1 MRNLFALLE
10 QIFALSLSVPSL
22 FGNQLQTQRRAH
34 QDFWCQVWV
43 SPQEVI
49 LYKYAIPRSLRSL
62 STRDYPIQIHTKYYL
77 QTETWPALHLHIGYY
92 HWNHGIYIYDIT
104 NETTA
109 STYRLLPL
117 EQQHLHIGY
126 YDGSHR
132 KEKNEE
138 NHHHRPTRKLSFEL
152 CLFVSAVLFQAKT
165 NEMEMGM
172 SHGRGLTWQ
181 D

>member
-1 MRNLFALLE
+1 MYFRWGTYLLSWNGS
-10 QIFALSLSVPSL
+10 LLNRLPLSVPSL
-22 FGNQLQTQRRAH
+22 CGNQLQTQRRAH

-132 KEKNEE
+132 KEKMRKINTTDPPE
-138 NHHHRPTRKLSFEL
+138 N
-152 CLFVSAVLFQAKT
+152 
-165 NEMEMGM
+165 
-172 SHGRGLTWQ
+172 
-181 D
+181 